1 MNSREIEKF
10 RKECEARQVLAWPF
24 KQRRPYLDLVGKR
37 RGEAAMKELEA
48 EIRRQ
53 HRLAREAA

>member
-1 MNSREIEKF
+1 MTDTRSETYR
-10 RKECEARQVLAWPF
+10 RECEARTVLSWEF
-24 KQRRPYLDLVGKR
+24 EQRRPYLDLVGKR
-37 RGEAAMKELEA
+37 RGEAAKKALEA

>member
-1 MNSREIEKF
+1 MIDTYSENH
-10 RKECEARQVLAWPF
+10 
-24 KQRRPYLDLVGKR
+24 RRPYLDLVGKR